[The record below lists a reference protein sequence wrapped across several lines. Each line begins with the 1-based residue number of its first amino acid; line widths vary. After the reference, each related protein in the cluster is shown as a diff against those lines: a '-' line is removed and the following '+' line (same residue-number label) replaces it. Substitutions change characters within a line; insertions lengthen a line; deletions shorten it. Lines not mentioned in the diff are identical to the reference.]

1 MNEHAGRETV
11 EDVLNAYVAYSSG
24 PSYEALTEWIRRYPH
39 FERELTEFTVG
50 WSLSETLPSAD
61 QLEGVD
67 EDTLVLRGMS
77 VVQGILNRE
86 EWQPADKQTPFAG
99 LLKEGKA
106 RGLSIH
112 GLAKATRLS
121 AALVRKLDRR
131 LIVFASIPTKAI
143 DVLARAVARGK
154 DEVASYLRRQRVLPD
169 GASYKAE
176 EAPKLSEA
184 EDFFE
189 AVRTDETLPEEWRH
203 HWLALESSEE

>member
-1 MNEHAGRETV
+1 MNEHAKRETL

-39 FERELTEFTVG
+39 FEKELTEFAVG
-50 WSLSETLPSAD
+50 WSLNETLPPVD
-61 QLEGVD
+61 EPEEVD
-67 EDTLVLRGMS
+67 EDTLVMRGMS
-77 VVQGILNRE
+77 IVQGILNRE
-86 EWQPADKQTPFAG
+86 EWEPVDKQTPFIG

-112 GLAKATRLS
+112 GLAEATKLS
-121 AALVRKLDRR
+121 AVLIRKLDRR
-131 LIVFASIPTKAI
+131 LILFASIPTKAI
-143 DVLARAVARGK
+143 AVLARAVARGK
-154 DEVASYLRRQRVLPD
+154 DEVADYLRGRPVLPY

-189 AVRTDETLPEEWRH
+189 AVRTDKTFPEEWRR
-203 HWLALESSEE
+203 HWLSQESSEE